1 MTSIKIQKKQEKY
14 NIIYTKEEIIS
25 RIQEIESFENWI
37 LYKKVESGEKL
48 EEERLKLYGLI
59 Q

>member
-1 MTSIKIQKKQEKY
+1 MENKKKEEKY

-25 RIQEIESFENWI
+25 RIQEIESLENWI
-37 LYKKVESGEKL
+37 LYKKVESGEHL